1 MSVIKDIPFHKIP
14 HQSNLFLSYLGLS
27 PQALRFYRHPPTM
40 EGLLQAAQDRL
51 YGMKYPRETMASV
64 LRRQNSSYGSDSETL
79 RNIDLLEESDSV
91 AIVTGQQVGL
101 FTGPLY
107 TIYKALTAIQLAER
121 LKSKGIKAVPVFWM
135 DTEDHDLRE
144 ITRRTIQDSNGLIRN
159 LDYQDL
165 LFNEEEFK
173 AHPVGSLRFQQSIQN
188 VVEDY
193 LSYLPDTAWK
203 EDIGC
208 QLGETYRPGSTMSSA
223 FAKLLTRI
231 LGRSGLILFDPQDVE
246 AKQLVSETFE
256 KAVRAAGTIH
266 AALTERNIELEDA
279 GFHSQVS
286 VRANATV
293 LFFIDDGKRLA
304 VERTRSG
311 YRLRHAD
318 RKFSLAELVNC
329 AKQTPEKLSPNVL
342 LRPIIQDQ
350 LFPTLAYVG
359 GSSELAYF
367 AQIEVL
373 YTHLGIPMPAVWPR
387 NGYTLI
393 DPATGTDMDQLNIH
407 FEDCF
412 QGEPFLIETAIRNS
426 GAPKACVSLDQLKEH
441 MDEDLNDIRPELA
454 ALEPPLANALDTA
467 RRKVMHNIKNLK
479 SKLIRLE
486 GTKNCSVL
494 AAVRL
499 MQNHCYPNHN
509 LQERELSIL
518 HFLVRHGPHLLETLR
533 AQTEVD
539 NFAHRAIRLEP
550 AA

>member
-1 MSVIKDIPFHKIP
+1 MSVIKDIPFYKIP
-14 HQSNLFLSYLGLS
+14 HQSKLFLSYLSLS

-40 EGLLQAAQDRL
+40 EGLLKAARDRMD
-51 YGMKYPRETMASV
+51 GVKYPRETIASV
-64 LRRQNSSYGSDSETL
+64 LRRQNKSYGSDSETV
-79 RNIDLLEESDSV
+79 RNIDLLEKPDSV

-107 TIYKALTAIQLAER
+107 TIYKALTAIRLAER
-121 LKSKGIKAVPVFWM
+121 LKSHGITAVPIFWM
-135 DTEDHDLRE
+135 DTEDHDLQE
-144 ITRRTIQDSNGLIRN
+144 ITRRTIQDSSGLIRN
-159 LDYQDL
+159 FDYQDL
-165 LFNEEEFK
+165 LFNEAEFT
-173 AHPVGSLRFQQSIQN
+173 ARPVGSIRLQQSVQDA
-188 VVEDY
+188 VEDY
-193 LSYLPDTAWK
+193 LSHLPDTAWK
-203 EDIGC
+203 EDIGSL
-208 QLGETYRPGSTMSSA
+208 LGETYRPGSTLSAA
-223 FAKLLTRI
+223 FAELMTRI
-231 LGRSGLILFDPQDVE
+231 MRKSGLILFDPQDVE

-256 KAVRAAGTIH
+256 RAVREADAMH
-266 AALTERNIELEDA
+266 AALTERNLELEDA

-293 LFFIDDGKRLA
+293 LFFIDNGKRLA
-304 VERTRSG
+304 VESARSG
-311 YRLRHAD
+311 YRLRHSD
-318 RKFSLAELVNC
+318 RKFSMAELINC

-393 DPATGTDMDQLNIH
+393 DHATGTDMDQLRIH

-441 MDEDLNDIRPELA
+441 MDRGLNEIRPELE
-454 ALEPPLANALDTA
+454 ALEPPLARALDTA
-467 RRKVMHNIKNLK
+467 RRKIMHNIQNLK

-486 GTKNCSVL
+486 GTENCSVL

-499 MQNHCYPNHN
+499 MQNHCYPNRN

-518 HFLVRHGPHLLETLR
+518 HFLARHGPHLLETLR
-533 AQTEVD
+533 THTEVD

-550 AA
+550 AV